1 FAVWRGCTPGP
12 NGGAPSP
19 PWGRARPLC
28 DRCRGL
34 AHPEPASPMDDAE
47 VAGYRLVME
56 LGAGRFA
63 HTWLAEDAEGHPAV
77 LKLLRRYAPDPN
89 SVQRFLAEAQR
100 LSSVPEL
107 DHPNVA
113 RPVSAGVHLV
123 SAFFIVYQSGGEFT
137 LADEL
142 RQRGR
147 VIPTRALE
155 LCAQAAEGLGCAHR
169 AGVLHLDL
177 KPANIG

>member
-1 FAVWRGCTPGP
+1 
-12 NGGAPSP
+12 
-19 PWGRARPLC
+19 
-28 DRCRGL
+28 
-34 AHPEPASPMDDAE
+34 
-47 VAGYRLVME
+47 
-56 LGAGRFA
+56 
-63 HTWLAEDAEGHPAV
+63 EDAEGHPAV

-142 RQRGR
+142 RQRGP

-177 KPANIG
+177 KPANIGVTRLADGTEQAVLLDVVTSHLLAKSGLPDTGPLPLSSAAYLSPEQAA